1 MRYLL
6 KITWK
11 RISLLSKGS
20 LDLKRRQFNE
30 ACSCFLTSKK
40 TKEHWSPSKSL
51 YYVQFS
57 SDLPKGSSVKLQIS
71 NIVLWILNYI
81 FWSGICFVIFTFF
94 SPNLSQVTFYSFYIF
109 PNMLLS
115 HLWSYVGWRP
125 SQISGPSVLLMVTKT
140 PTSIWSSSSENHWI
154 TENVN
159 FILKQLSIL
168 SDTSCKYSF

>member
-11 RISLLSKGS
+11 RISLLSQGS

-30 ACSCFLTSKK
+30 ARSCFLTSKK
-40 TKEHWSPSKSL
+40 TKERWSSSKSL
-51 YYVQFS
+51 YFVLFS
-57 SDLPKGSSVKLQIS
+57 SDLPKASSVKLQIF

-115 HLWSYVGWRP
+115 HLCKHWSYVGWRP
-125 SQISGPSVLLMVTKT
+125 SQISGPSVL
-140 PTSIWSSSSENHWI
+140 
-154 TENVN
+154 
-159 FILKQLSIL
+159 ILRLGKSLNNWKCEFQSQAAQHLIRYKL
-168 SDTSCKYSF
+168 